1 VLDVKFTLK
10 DQVREDQKNYK
21 GLENIRAK
29 IKSGEVP
36 DYNEDEKGNIS
47 FQDHLLVP
55 YQKELKDSIMKETD
69 ESAYSIHPGSTNMYH
84 DLRDSF
90 RWQSGKHVITE
101 YVTRCDDC
109 RRVKTEHQK
118 PARILQPV
126 KLLEC
131 KWGEIRM
138 YFIIGLPRTSL
149 GYDSIWFTVDLSA
162 QSANFI
168 FIEDYF

>member
-47 FQDHLLVP
+47 FRDRLLVP
-55 YQKELKDSIMKETD
+55 YQKELKDSTMKEAH

-90 RWQSGKHVITE
+90 WWQSRKHEITE
-101 YVTRCDDC
+101 YVTLCGVC
-109 RRVKTEHQK
+109 
-118 PARILQPV
+118 
-126 KLLEC
+126 
-131 KWGEIRM
+131 
-138 YFIIGLPRTSL
+138 
-149 GYDSIWFTVDLSA
+149 
-162 QSANFI
+162 
-168 FIEDYF
+168 